1 MHVLYEQSICETA
14 PDITIAGRVRI
25 SDFHGDRFAA
35 GSPHTIDV
43 EAELFPEITY
53 SRPYD
58 DLEIQLEMANMPS
71 KQLSDEEL
79 LEKINDVSIICR
91 VQCVFS
97 AYGYGLIR

>member
-1 MHVLYEQSICETA
+1 
-14 PDITIAGRVRI
+14 VRI
-25 SDFHGDRFAA
+25 KDFNAARF
-35 GSPHTIDV
+35 SPGRSHTIDV

-53 SRPYD
+53 TRPYD

-91 VQCVFS
+91 V
-97 AYGYGLIR
+97 